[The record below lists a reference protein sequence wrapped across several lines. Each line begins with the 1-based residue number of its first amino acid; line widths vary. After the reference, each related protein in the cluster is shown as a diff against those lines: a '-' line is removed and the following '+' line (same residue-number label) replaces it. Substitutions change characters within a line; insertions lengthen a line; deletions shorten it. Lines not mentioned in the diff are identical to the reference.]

1 MSKQQGR
8 GGMGTHKHG
17 VSGKSGMPP
26 RLKQQLAREENKRK
40 DKKGRR
46 QRMYDSI
53 AALMNALIRNKR
65 GKGHKGGDEGGTKGI

>member
-8 GGMGTHKHG
+8 GGIGSHKHG

-26 RLKQQLAREENKRK
+26 RLKQQLAREENERK
-40 DKKGRR
+40 GKKSRR

-53 AALMNALIRNKR
+53 AALMNALIRNRKR
-65 GKGHKGGDEGGTKGI
+65 GKGP